1 MTTTITLPDHLASQL
16 QRQALVQRRSVE
28 SLVIEYIEARLKE
41 TALPTS
47 VASNEMLAN
56 DAELL
61 ELVARIKATP
71 PNSVRI
77 TPSQGNLAELLAV
90 MVHGEPDQALL
101 DTLDAAELELRA
113 INRADDIAE
122 GRA

>member
-1 MTTTITLPDHLASQL
+1 MTATITLPDHLASQL
-16 QRQALVQRRSVE
+16 QRQALVQHRSME

-47 VASNEMLAN
+47 VAGDEMLAN

-61 ELVARIKATP
+61 KLVARIKATP

-77 TPSQGNLAELLAV
+77 TPSQEKLAELLAV

-113 INRADDIAE
+113 LT
-122 GRA
+122 GGMHQ

>member
-47 VASNEMLAN
+47 VASNEMMAN

-71 PNSVRI
+71 PNSVRT
-77 TPSQGNLAELLAV
+77 TPSQGKFAELLAV